1 VSALAPVR
9 TEQTLHQRPADATG
23 QLYERHSR
31 RIFGYCLSLLGSR
44 EDAEDAVQTT
54 FINAQ
59 RGLHRGVTPQFELAW
74 LFKIAR
80 NVCYNTRASASRR
93 GRLETVRDLDSLQDA
108 LASPE
113 RGAAV
118 SINELSKALESIPER
133 QRHAL
138 LLREFQGL
146 SYEEIAAELNVTVA
160 AVETLI
166 FRARRSVAEQLE
178 QTGATS
184 HVGAFV
190 SIVGFLRWLL
200 PGGAKGAA
208 VAATATLAVTPGMS
222 GREPAPAAPV
232 TPARGAATAPL
243 SDSGSSMK
251 LGPVVT
257 RSVSDVATR
266 PAVAATKFAPSIA
279 TPTDASSPPAQ
290 EAPTSPPTTSD
301 VKAAAE
307 AAPPAPMETVPE
319 VTPPTITV
327 PPVGDVNLPKVELP
341 TVELPPLP
349 LELPQLPPV
358 ELPDLPKLLP

>member
-1 VSALAPVR
+1 MSALAPVR
-9 TEQTLHQRPADATG
+9 TEQTLPLRPADATG

-93 GRLETVRDLDSLQDA
+93 GRLESVRDLDSLQDA

-113 RGAAV
+113 RGAAI
-118 SINELSKALESIPER
+118 SIHELSRALESIPER

-146 SYEEIAAELNVTVA
+146 SYEEIAAELNVSVA

-178 QTGATS
+178 QAGATT
-184 HVGAFV
+184 HAGALASV
-190 SIVGFLRWLL
+190 IGFLRWLL
-200 PGGAKGAA
+200 PGGAKVAA
-208 VAATATLAVTPGMS
+208 VAATATLVVTPGMRGPTDTTAPS
-222 GREPAPAAPV
+222 IPA
-232 TPARGAATAPL
+232 GAVAPL
-243 SDSGSSMK
+243 SDNASNANRQPP
-251 LGPVVT
+251 LNRVPPA
-257 RSVSDVATR
+257 ATNR
-266 PAVAATKFAPSIA
+266 PAAAAKESA
-279 TPTDASSPPAQ
+279 TAVSTATSTPPAQ
-290 EAPTSPPTTSD
+290 EVASVPSSTPD
-301 VKAAAE
+301 VKGHD
-307 AAPPAPMETVPE
+307 AAPPVQTTPLPE
-319 VTPPTITV
+319 VTTPPAPEVT
-327 PPVGDVNLPKVELP
+327 LP
-341 TVELPPLP
+341 TVELPQV
-349 LELPQLPPV
+349 ELPQVQLPQVELPPLPV
-358 ELPDLPKLLP
+358 DVPQLPLPDLPELPKLP